1 MIKSKQY
8 RITNIIHLEEG
19 RKCITLKDDLGNLMP
34 LNAAILS
41 MRFKLKRSP
50 TVHIFCTNGLTRFYT
65 FACEEEESTVILM
78 DFNESELIGATL
90 VIN

>member
-1 MIKSKQY
+1 MIKQKQY
-8 RITNIIHLEEG
+8 KITNIIHLEEG

-34 LNAAILS
+34 LNAAVLS

-50 TVHIFCTNGLTRFYT
+50 TVHIFCVNGLTKSYS
-65 FACEEEESTVILM
+65 FACEEDESTIILD
-78 DFNESELIGATL
+78 DFAEEELIGATL